1 MVRSI
6 RTGPRRAAVVAL
18 AATLLAITG
27 CSGDDEP
34 GEADP
39 SPTPTPSGPPPVET
53 KATIG
58 AVSGKFPDAERE
70 RLKAKVKTVVDDW
83 LDAAYLAG
91 DYSRAD
97 FADAFPHFSAR
108 AAREAGRDAR
118 LMSNQKLGGRVE
130 SVAAT
135 KRQLRIDVLAVNKK
149 AVGVTARFEL
159 TMDLAG
165 VNRSERVSGRLF
177 LSRREGSWQVFGY
190 DVKRGRA

>member
-6 RTGPRRAAVVAL
+6 RTAPRRAAVVAL
-18 AATLLAITG
+18 AAILLAFTG

-34 GEADP
+34 GAEP
-39 SPTPTPSGPPPVET
+39 SPTPTASGPPPVET

-58 AVSGKFPDAERE
+58 VVSGKLPDAERE
-70 RLKAKVKTVVDDW
+70 RLKKKVKAVVDDW

-91 DYSRAD
+91 DYPRSD
-97 FADAFPHFSAR
+97 FADAFPHFSKG
-108 AAREAGRDAR
+108 AAREARRDGR
-118 LMSNQKLGGRVE
+118 LMSNEKVGRRVE

-135 KRQLRIDVLAVNKK
+135 KRQLRIDVLAAGRK
-149 AVGVTARFEL
+149 AVGVTGRFTL

-165 VNRSERVSGRLF
+165 EVNRSEQVSGSLF
-177 LSRREGSWQVFGY
+177 LTRREGSWQVFGY